1 MHLWVDASRIE
12 WALRELQSGLERPGV
27 EVTRFVEVLG
37 SSDLARSHRRNKLD
51 PVQRALSATSSIV
64 TRWLLQRNPS

>member
-1 MHLWVDASRIE
+1 MRLRAEAWRIE
-12 WALRELQSGLERPGV
+12 WARENYSRASNGWAV
-27 EVTRFVEVLG
+27 EVTRFIEVLG

-64 TRWLLQRNPS
+64 TR